1 MTQFASYLGF
11 THRRITPLWP
21 QANSESE
28 RFMRVIGKT
37 IQAARISGYPLN
49 QSITTMLRNYRA
61 TPHTTT
67 GMPPATLLLGR
78 ILKVK
83 IPDKQSPN
91 VPNELVT
98 RSQVKKD
105 KMNEYVSKQRHACD
119 RALRVGDLVLVKQRK
134 VTKSTPPY
142 EPTPY
147 RIVGQKGTLISAR
160 NTKDDHVI
168 TRNVS
173 FFKRVS
179 PEVASDCHQYH
190 QSTADLPPL
199 DDDDILGD
207 TAPSVE
213 HYPRRNP
220 ARVRRPPPRYR

>member
-1 MTQFASYLGF
+1 
-11 THRRITPLWP
+11 
-21 QANSESE
+21 
-28 RFMRVIGKT
+28 
-37 IQAARISGYPLN
+37 
-49 QSITTMLRNYRA
+49 MLRNYRA

-119 RALRVGDLVLVKQRK
+119 RPLRVGDLVLVKQRK
-134 VTKSTPPY
+134 VTKSTPLY
-142 EPTPY
+142 EPTAY

-160 NTKDDHVI
+160 NTKNDHVI
-168 TRNVS
+168 TTVGMCRS
-173 FFKRVS
+173 SSEYHRKS
-179 PEVASDCHQYH
+179 HQTVINTIS
-190 QSTADLPPL
+190 QLLIFPL
-199 DDDDILGD
+199 WMMTTYWEILLHLLNTILD
-207 TAPSVE
+207 VTQLKT
-213 HYPRRNP
+213 
-220 ARVRRPPPRYR
+220 